1 MVPSITEKECSG
13 DEESNSISSSS
24 DDSDKRTH
32 HELKND
38 KTSWWNR
45 LHEFVTK
52 WTARVESEGV
62 AFRAALTLEDVQM
75 IKMARLLFHTA
86 SVVPP
91 MFYYFLAPFEYP
103 KFPATISFT
112 IRKGPSQKAQL
123 LLWTAGWACMGKV
136 LKSAGSKW
144 VQRFSA
150 QMWLT
155 GIWTTVLF
163 RLGRD
168 PLSDVAHFFGAG
180 AYMAD
185 HIVLLRLLN
194 TRPVFRK
201 LFFGSFA
208 VLLASISGT
217 HAVERAAG
225 LPMESDHRTSTT
237 QRARRLAR
245 LSAKTRR
252 KLFVWEL
259 LVMLSENL
267 LFASFVHG
275 MPSGLLGCEDH
286 DDIIKPSTK
295 EGESAGVVDD
305 TGHRYRAQQS
315 AATAEE
321 SNSSGDG
328 NY

>member
-1 MVPSITEKECSG
+1 MVQSITEKECSD
-13 DEESNSISSSS
+13 DEASNGIASSS

-32 HELKND
+32 RDEPKNN

-45 LHEFVTK
+45 LNELVAK
-52 WTARVESEGV
+52 WTTRVESEGV

-75 IKMARLLFHTA
+75 IKTARLLFHTA

-144 VQRFSA
+144 VQRFST

-168 PLSDVAHFFGAG
+168 PLSDVAHFVGAG

-185 HIVLLRLLN
+185 HIVLLRLLK

-208 VLLASISGT
+208 VLLASITGT

-225 LPMESDHRTSTT
+225 IPMESDHRTSTT

-275 MPSGLLGCEDH
+275 MPSGLLGCEN
-286 DDIIKPSTK
+286 DDDRPPSK
-295 EGESAGVVDD
+295 KRGGAAGVIDND
-305 TGHRYRAQQS
+305 EHRFKAQQS
-315 AATAEE
+315 SATAEE